1 MLSGIIN
8 GDLSL
13 QLLPGIHALIA
24 WLILLVGF
32 VLIVKFA
39 IGTAR
44 QSPFGRLDRMLAA
57 AYTGLLDLQALL
69 GIVLFLLQLNGGL
82 ASPAALHAA
91 VALAGVVVAHL
102 NARWRNQADVVRFRN
117 GLLALGGSYA
127 LILAGVYFVT
137 SFA

>member
-1 MLSGIIN
+1 M
-8 GDLSL
+8 
-13 QLLPGIHALIA
+13 QFLLGIHAFIA
-24 WLILLVGF
+24 LLILLVGF

-57 AYTGLLDLQALL
+57 IYTGLL
-69 GIVLFLLQLNGGL
+69 GIVLFLLRLDDGL
-82 ASPAALHAA
+82 ASPVALHAA

-102 NARWRNQADVVRFRN
+102 NARWRNQPDAVRFRN
-117 GLLALGGSYA
+117 GLLTLGGSYI
-127 LILAGVYFVT
+127 LILAGVYFVN

>member
-1 MLSGIIN
+1 M
-8 GDLSL
+8 
-13 QLLPGIHALIA
+13 QFLLGIHAFIA
-24 WLILLVGF
+24 LLILLVGF

-57 AYTGLLDLQALL
+57 IYTGLLDLQALL
-69 GIVLFLLQLNGGL
+69 GIVLFLLRLDDGL
-82 ASPAALHAA
+82 ASPVALHAA

-102 NARWRNQADVVRFRN
+102 NARWRNQPDAVRFRN
-117 GLLALGGSYA
+117 GLLTLGGSYI
-127 LILAGVYFVT
+127 LILAGVYFVN